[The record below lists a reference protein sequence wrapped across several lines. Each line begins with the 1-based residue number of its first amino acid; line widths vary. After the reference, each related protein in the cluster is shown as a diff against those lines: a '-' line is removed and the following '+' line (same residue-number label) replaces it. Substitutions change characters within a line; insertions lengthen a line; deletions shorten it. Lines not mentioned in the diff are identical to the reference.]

1 MRVEIEAA
9 AAALRWLSTI
19 PVTVIISD
27 SRAMLLHLKMGEN
40 TRVAAILGDLKPA

>member
-27 SRAMLLHLKMGEN
+27 LHLKMGEN